1 MHPHLLHDSML
12 NEEQLSSTRKA
23 LYTSNLIKYPVS
35 PLSISQRVT
44 ELLLELK
51 AEIRLFSIGGDHSCS
66 LPLLQTYLKKH
77 NERTAILHID
87 AHTDLMEE
95 RLGVKYC
102 FATWAYHI
110 LEDLQQTSDLIQ
122 IGIRASGQS
131 KDYWE
136 KKYGV
141 QQFRMNEL
149 GSASEFFDTFKRY
162 LDKNAIK
169 QIYVSNDID
178 GTDEKYAA
186 LCGTPEANGI
196 HPQWLLELFSLIKES
211 PIKVIG
217 SDFMEFAPKV
227 HSEFAE
233 DSMKTS
239 LIYCQKHSRI
249 TQRMTMYKYLL
260 YILLISFSSVY
271 SAENLDFQRKPTEIP
286 SLGMKLSLFSNFTA
300 EKREPLKTYYFN
312 ISNNAGYEEKNAEA
326 FIVDEAWLLD
336 QLAIS
341 YKSPKIDL
349 KIYTPKTLKPKE
361 HIFNGKFITAGS
373 YRYHCKQYHI
383 TTLKKENLNLWLKDI
398 SPNITVSKFIRQ
410 KNIVKHRVYKL
421 SQNDKS
427 KIMYLLLN
435 KNQNFIF
442 EFSPKVKL
450 RNFSTRINSFF
461 SKLNH

>member
-1 MHPHLLHDSML
+1 MRDRRAQILEELSLYLRPPGQGIYTVSTGKKELSEFSQQYCPYYQNSLTYLQAINWKTNKPFLLGIPSDAGAGFLKGAAHGPLAIRENFLQNNLDLETFIDLGDIICIPHLLHDSML

-239 LIYCQKHSRI
+239 LIYCQK
-249 TQRMTMYKYLL
+249 QLELL
-260 YILLISFSSVY
+260 
-271 SAENLDFQRKPTEIP
+271 K
-286 SLGMKLSLFSNFTA
+286 G
-300 EKREPLKTYYFN
+300 
-312 ISNNAGYEEKNAEA
+312 
-326 FIVDEAWLLD
+326 
-336 QLAIS
+336 
-341 YKSPKIDL
+341 
-349 KIYTPKTLKPKE
+349 
-361 HIFNGKFITAGS
+361 
-373 YRYHCKQYHI
+373 
-383 TTLKKENLNLWLKDI
+383 
-398 SPNITVSKFIRQ
+398 
-410 KNIVKHRVYKL
+410 
-421 SQNDKS
+421 
-427 KIMYLLLN
+427 
-435 KNQNFIF
+435 
-442 EFSPKVKL
+442 
-450 RNFSTRINSFF
+450 
-461 SKLNH
+461 